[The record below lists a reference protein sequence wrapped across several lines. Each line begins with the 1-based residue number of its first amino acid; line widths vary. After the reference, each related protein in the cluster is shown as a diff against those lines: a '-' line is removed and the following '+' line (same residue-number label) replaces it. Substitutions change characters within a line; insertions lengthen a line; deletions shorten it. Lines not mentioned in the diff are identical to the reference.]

1 MLNVPLSP
9 LICQRSHTKLE
20 TTSNATNAV
29 AKARPT
35 QSRLR
40 RMRRNSRIAVEYA
53 CRGMTAGRSLM
64 KLVPVALLTVALAV
78 AAAGCGNSESAQE
91 KWANDVCT
99 PIGNWQDQ
107 MKQLVND
114 AKSAVQSPSAS
125 TVSSLQ
131 SDAKQA
137 ESATKDL
144 RPTSER
150 RSRAGGQR
158 PDGGADAQLVRLHNE
173 QDLSALK
180 SAVDGLSTSTSVSQ
194 AATALSSSAS
204 QLSGLASQTQTA
216 LNSVQQTSSELKS
229 GFQDASACKDLK
241 KSS

>member
-1 MLNVPLSP
+1 
-9 LICQRSHTKLE
+9 
-20 TTSNATNAV
+20 
-29 AKARPT
+29 
-35 QSRLR
+35 
-40 RMRRNSRIAVEYA
+40 
-53 CRGMTAGRSLM
+53 M

-125 TVSSLQ
+125 TVSTLQ

-144 RPTSER
+144 KTNLQNVGP
-150 RSRAGGQR
+150 APGDNGQT
-158 PDGGADAQLVRLHNE
+158 AE
-173 QDLSALK
+173 QTLNSFASTMSKTISALK

-204 QLSGLASQTQTA
+204 QLSGLATQTQTA

-241 KSS
+241 KSTSG